1 MIVALVGPTG
11 VGKTTL
17 ALALAP
23 RLGAEVVN
31 ADSRQLY
38 RGLDV
43 GSAKPPA
50 RERSLVP
57 HHLFDVVDPDTPV
70 DCARYRELARA
81 AIADIEERGRH
92 VLLVGGTGL
101 YLKVLRYGLFSGP
114 PRDADLRAGLAAIE
128 DASPGTLHARLQRID
143 PVAAD
148 RLHPHDRVRL
158 IRAVE
163 VFELTGRPLSVWHGQ
178 HGFRVPE
185 LSIRLFGLTMPRQA
199 LYARLTAR
207 CRAMVEGGLVDE
219 VAGLWRRGYGPEL
232 TPLRSIGYREIGN
245 YLQGR
250 CDLAQAVADM
260 ARATRRLA
268 KRQLTWFRADPSVS
282 WYEAAE
288 TRVEDVLATIEQDR
302 NER

>member
-1 MIVALVGPTG
+1 MA
-11 VGKTTL
+11 
-17 ALALAP
+17 
-23 RLGAEVVN
+23 
-31 ADSRQLY
+31 
-38 RGLDV
+38 
-43 GSAKPPA
+43 
-50 RERSLVP
+50 
-57 HHLFDVVDPDTPV
+57 
-70 DCARYRELARA
+70 
-81 AIADIEERGRH
+81 
-92 VLLVGGTGL
+92 
-101 YLKVLRYGLFSGP
+101 
-114 PRDADLRAGLAAIE
+114 
-128 DASPGTLHARLQRID
+128 
-143 PVAAD
+143 
-148 RLHPHDRVRL
+148 
-158 IRAVE
+158 
-163 VFELTGRPLSVWHGQ
+163 FE
-178 HGFRVPE
+178 VPE

-288 TRVEDVLATIEQDR
+288 TRVEDVLATDR
-302 NER
+302 TRTETSDENRVPGRRVGC